1 MAERRKLTPKV
12 QDAFI
17 GAIDDGVRPLVLLC
31 AIAGI
36 NTATYRQWQDAWERG
51 DDSEHERLDKF
62 FTAVEKAKAERI
74 QRWLQQM
81 QLAGKDD
88 WRMYKAII
96 HMADP
101 ENYPEKPEVSVTNNI
116 PTNII
121 LTWGDN
127 DADANHTPSAA

>member
-12 QDAFI
+12 QELFI
-17 GAIDDGVRPLVLLC
+17 DAIDNGVRPLVLLC

-36 NTATYRQWQDAWERG
+36 NTATYRQWLDAYERG
-51 DDSEHERLDKF
+51 DDPEHERLDKF
-62 FTAVEKAKAERI
+62 FTAIEKAKAERI
-74 QRWLQQM
+74 KKWLQNM
-81 QLAGKDD
+81 QIAGDAD
-88 WRMYKAII
+88 WRMWKALI

-116 PTNII
+116 PANII

-127 DADANHTPSAA
+127 DADANHTTSAA